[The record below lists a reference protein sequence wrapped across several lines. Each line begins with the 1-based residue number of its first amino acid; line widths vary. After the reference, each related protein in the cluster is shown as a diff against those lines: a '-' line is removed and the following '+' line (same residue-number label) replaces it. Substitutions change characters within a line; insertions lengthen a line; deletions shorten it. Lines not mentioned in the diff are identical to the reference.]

1 MDKEV
6 IPLVNYF
13 NKNGLSTY
21 MSCQGHNSTNMSMF
35 WISFTKN
42 ITEQDIINF
51 QKKHRD
57 SFGNF
62 TSCGRFAERLYVGK
76 ESIGKEWCYLAAT
89 IQAANADLS
98 KWINQ
103 NIT

>member
-6 IPLVNYF
+6 VSLVNYF

-42 ITEQDIINF
+42 VTEQDIINF

-76 ESIGKEWCYLAAT
+76 ESIEKEWCYLAAT

-103 NIT
+103 DIT